1 METVC
6 GVKSYNKCS
15 KCSLSALTQAH
26 NCFATRLLPCRYIT
40 LFQVSQEIRCSGVCQ
55 VATVVVE
62 TTQLV
67 LSQFKNFYRI
77 NWVSKCCELLVK
89 LCHIN
94 RSPQGATLKF
104 KQFNYFTFLCFV
116 LFDSLEVRTPG
127 KLSQWLWHQESTINI
142 GICIIIIII
151 SEKTAESASP
161 NRSTRCMPSVIAWLE
176 KYDGLCAETGNF
188 STFQNKL
195 VSWKES
201 FDFLHLQL
209 GEVAKSA
216 ARGA

>member
-1 METVC
+1 M
-6 GVKSYNKCS
+6 
-15 KCSLSALTQAH
+15 
-26 NCFATRLLPCRYIT
+26 
-40 LFQVSQEIRCSGVCQ
+40 CQ

-161 NRSTRCMPSVIAWLE
+161 NRSTRCMPSVIRKIRRPLCRNGKLFDIPKQTCVLKGEFWLSSPPAWWSCE
-176 KYDGLCAETGNF
+176 VGCTRGIGLSSRSSSRHCRYGIYF
-188 STFQNKL
+188 D
-195 VSWKES
+195 ES
-201 FDFLHLQL
+201 GQDCTRTKACMC
-209 GEVAKSA
+209 VAA
-216 ARGA
+216 L